1 MPTNRTREKRTRA
14 GANDIQSW
22 LRWHTTILLF
32 VSPTGR
38 MKSPWTGESSL
49 AFWRKHRKIIM
60 AAYLEQNREKNRP
73 FQRPD
78 IFFGELEEKHPRRKT
93 GTHKWIGPVRSD
105 GGDRTRIDDVFETDY
120 QYLKRL
126 GLLEPWKRMS
136 IMPTNRNRRTR
147 NRKDDK
153 TKEIPDDLLF
163 HLRYGYDYKN
173 PLTPPLSKQPPS
185 HLYGEVVFFMFHE
198 EKLQWLL
205 DAWAKHEKLIR
216 EGVDGEPYILELI
229 ERERDRRS

>member
-14 GANDIQSW
+14 GDNDIQSW

-32 VSPTGR
+32 VSPIGR

-49 AFWRKHRKIIM
+49 AFWRKHRKIII

-93 GTHKWIGPVRSD
+93 GTIKWIGPVRSD
-105 GGDRTRIDDVFETDY
+105 GGDRTRIDDIFETDY

-126 GLLEPWKRMS
+126 GLLEPWEKEVL
-136 IMPTNRNRRTR
+136 NHA
-147 NRKDDK
+147 DK
-153 TKEIPDDLLF
+153 
-163 HLRYGYDYKN
+163 
-173 PLTPPLSKQPPS
+173 
-185 HLYGEVVFFMFHE
+185 
-198 EKLQWLL
+198 
-205 DAWAKHEKLIR
+205 
-216 EGVDGEPYILELI
+216 
-229 ERERDRRS
+229 